1 MIIECKKVKFY
12 APYDEAAFFECLAK
26 IKSVT
31 QVKGKQDSIYIT
43 IQNLTDDDLYNLVGL
58 FRRYKIKMNTFE
70 SMLHDEHKDLFERCQ
85 KGHHINVYPA
95 NE

>member
-12 APYDEAAFFECLAK
+12 ATYDEDAFFEYLKK

-31 QVKGKQDSIYIT
+31 SFKGKKDSIYMT
-43 IQNLTDDDLYNLVGL
+43 IENLTDDDLCNLVGL
-58 FRRYKIKMNTFE
+58 FRRYKIKLDNLSNQLNDSHKNIFE
-70 SMLHDEHKDLFERCQ
+70 QCH

-95 NE
+95 N